1 LGSARVSRGG
11 KVVVA
16 IADFCGMRENLQQVD
31 YTREVRCGET
41 PHPARE
47 TRALPLNRLFLVG
60 RLVVALNVCSAFTA
74 NAAESSFKFAGV
86 PFSPGSTVQANVP
99 LSAQE
104 KSFAGQGRNPVPQS
118 AVAVLATPANF
129 DPKKNWPVLVAF
141 STRDSKRQNRD
152 DLVDFYRRV
161 GLAEGWVLL
170 AGDGPQPARND
181 TVAWRA
187 AMTLAAI
194 DALHHSFPGS
204 EKWPMVCAGFSGGAK
219 GASFIAPLL
228 AKSGCRVTGIYL
240 TGANQ
245 EHLSEGYKNFQ
256 PGADFLTTPI
266 FVSSGRDDRIAT
278 LDQQYAVVG
287 LIKRTGFQRIRI
299 GTFHGGHEVNDAQTA
314 IALRWFREL
323 QK

>member
-1 LGSARVSRGG
+1 M
-11 KVVVA
+11 K
-16 IADFCGMRENLQQVD
+16 FF
-31 YTREVRCGET
+31 
-41 PHPARE
+41 
-47 TRALPLNRLFLVG
+47 LNRLLLVG
-60 RLVVALNVCSAFTA
+60 QLVVALNVASPFTA
-74 NAAESSFKFAGV
+74 KAAAPSFKFAGI
-86 PFSPGSTVQANVP
+86 PFSPGSTVRANVP

-104 KSFAGQGRNPVPQS
+104 KSYAGQGGNPVPQS

-129 DPKKNWPVLVAF
+129 DPRKSWPVLVAF
-141 STRDSKRQNRD
+141 STRDLRRQNRD
-152 DLVDFYRRV
+152 DLVDFYRRI

-187 AMTLAAI
+187 AMTIAAI

-204 EKWPMVCAGFSGGAK
+204 EKWPLACAGFSGGAK
-219 GASFIAPLL
+219 GAGFIAPLL
-228 AKSGCRVTGIYL
+228 ARSGCRITGIYL

-245 EHLSEGYKNFQ
+245 EHLSEGYTTFQ

-287 LIKRTGFQRIRI
+287 LIKRTGFERVRI
-299 GTFHGGHEVNDAQTA
+299 GTFHGGHEVNDAQTS
-314 IALRWFREL
+314 IALRSFRAL